1 MKFGLEA
8 LDETVQRH
16 NEGMYR
22 DDQPLKFSQR
32 TTDIKS
38 SMMSGNRVRTITS
51 DEGKL
56 LAFSSGLKKSYG
68 TESSNSISKAD

>member
-16 NEGMYR
+16 NEGQYR
-22 DDQPLKFSQR
+22 EQPLKFSQR

-38 SMMSGNRVRTITS
+38 SMMSGNRVRAITS

-56 LAFSSGLKKSYG
+56 FAFSSGLKKSYG